1 MLITLDDLRRFAIA
15 RSLFKPTTLKRALD
29 RLGFVQA
36 DPIRAP
42 ARAQDLILR
51 HRVKDYH
58 TGDLERL
65 YPKLGI
71 EEDFFVVYGFLTRR
85 IHALMHPRAN
95 AGVPAE
101 GSGTWPTAREK
112 RARLLL
118 EFVQERGAVHPRE
131 VDSYFAHGTVKNYWG
146 GSSNATTH
154 LLAAMHYRGM
164 VRVARRERGVRIYAV
179 HQHGSEPVDPA
190 ERLARID
197 ALVDVAVRLYA
208 PLPGPCL
215 SDLVRRL
222 RFAVP
227 QWRSELSNALKRA
240 KQRLSHAR
248 IDCVDWYWPVEEDV
262 TGFEPTGN
270 VRFLTPF
277 DPVVWDRNR
286 FELLWGWQYRFEAYT
301 PPPKRKLGYY
311 AMPLLWRDRVLGWAN
326 LSVEKGRLKSESGYV
341 ESSAPRD
348 RSFKRELAAELDRMR
363 FFLSIGR

>member
-1 MLITLDDLRRFAIA
+1 MLITLDALRRFAVA

-51 HRVKDYH
+51 HRVKDYRA
-58 TGDLERL
+58 GDLERL

-71 EEDFFVVYGFLTRR
+71 EEDFFVVYGFLTKRVQ
-85 IHALMHPRAN
+85 ALMHPRAN

-101 GSGTWPTAREK
+101 GSGAWPAAREK

-118 EFVQERGAVHPRE
+118 EFVRERGAVHPRE
-131 VDSYFAHGTVKNYWG
+131 VDSYFSHGRVKNYWG

-164 VRVARRERGVRIYAV
+164 VRVVRRERGVRIYAA
-179 HQHGSEPVDPA
+179 HQHGPEAVDLA
-190 ERLARID
+190 ERLSRID

-227 QWRSELSNALKRA
+227 QCGSELSNALHRA
-240 KQRLSHAR
+240 IQGL
-248 IDCVDWYWPVEEDV
+248 
-262 TGFEPTGN
+262 
-270 VRFLTPF
+270 
-277 DPVVWDRNR
+277 
-286 FELLWGWQYRFEAYT
+286 
-301 PPPKRKLGYY
+301 
-311 AMPLLWRDRVLGWAN
+311 
-326 LSVEKGRLKSESGYV
+326 
-341 ESSAPRD
+341 
-348 RSFKRELAAELDRMR
+348 
-363 FFLSIGR
+363 